1 MQDPSS
7 VSSRDDEPQGRSSS
21 VIDEKKVNPAAS
33 SEPLEVQIANRAYE
47 ISQRGS
53 GGRSQSLASW
63 LVAAR
68 EVLSGDPEGS
78 PSH

>member
-68 EVLSGDPEGS
+68 EVLSEGAEGS
-78 PSH
+78 PAH